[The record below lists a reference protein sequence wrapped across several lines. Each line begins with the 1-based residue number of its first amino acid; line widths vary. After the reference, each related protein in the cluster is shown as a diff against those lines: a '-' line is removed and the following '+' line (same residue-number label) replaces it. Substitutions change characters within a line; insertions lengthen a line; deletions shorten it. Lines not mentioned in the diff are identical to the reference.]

1 MKRFLTLAILVLFL
15 MMPLASSAKVA
26 ISDSDLDAVT
36 AETGVSITFNN
47 VTLTSAT
54 SLGVLSWGDA
64 DGFASAASG
73 GIAGLANIS
82 MTAGNFAVINGDML
96 VDVGTNAATGGTKV
110 KISLPKIVLGGAGSN
125 ISATLRT
132 DTAQKLNT
140 STFATNITV
149 TNLAIAVGGIIT
161 VSAH

>member
-1 MKRFLTLAILVLFL
+1 LKRFLTLAILVLFL

-36 AETGVSITFNN
+36 AEAGVSITFNN

-64 DGFASAASG
+64 DGFASATSG
-73 GIAGLANIS
+73 GFAGLANIS
-82 MTAGNFAVINGDML
+82 VTAGNAAVINGDML
-96 VDVGTNAATGGTKV
+96 VDVGTNATTGTKV
-110 KISLPKIVLGGAGSN
+110 TISLPKIILGGAGSN
-125 ISATLRT
+125 VSAKLVT
-132 DTAQKLNT
+132 DTVKTLNA

-149 TNLAIAVGGIIT
+149 TNLAIAVGGSIT

>member
-1 MKRFLTLAILVLFL
+1 LKRFLTLAILTLFV

-26 ISDSDLDAVT
+26 ISDSDLDAVI
-36 AETGVSITFNN
+36 AEAGVSITFNN

-64 DGFASAASG
+64 DGFSSAASG
-73 GIAGLANIS
+73 GFAGLANIS
-82 MTAGNFAVINGDML
+82 VTAGNAAVINGDML

-110 KISLPKIVLGGAGSN
+110 KISLPNIILGGVGSN
-125 ISATLRT
+125 VSAKLVT
-132 DTAQKLNT
+132 DTAKALNT
-140 STFATNITV
+140 SAFATNITV
-149 TNLAIAVGGIIT
+149 TNLAIAVGGSIT